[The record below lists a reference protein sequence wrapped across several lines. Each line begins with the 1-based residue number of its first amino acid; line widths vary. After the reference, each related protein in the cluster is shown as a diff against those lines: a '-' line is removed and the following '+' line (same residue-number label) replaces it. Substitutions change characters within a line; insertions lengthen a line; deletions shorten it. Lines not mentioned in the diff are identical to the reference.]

1 MSYVI
6 HIWEHASP
14 TTWAEADALQA
25 RLEGR
30 SAPPNPKFARLA
42 QGLLRAFPHR
52 RDATSSSPWIE
63 GAPDG
68 QVDEAVWALGVDA
81 NQLDRVVPEL
91 VEQAIAL
98 GLTVYDGQS
107 GEVFLPG
114 RWRLTPEG
122 REPLTWQPAAAA
134 PAAPALELDAG
145 RALLEARVRALLL
158 PRLAPK
164 GFRLAWR
171 TGLQT
176 HDALALLRETAL
188 GQQRIEMTPTSWSE
202 QHWEL
207 WLSCVLAPRLPAD
220 LLKWCE
226 PQDTIPL
233 TFESLP
239 ALAEFYRNPV
249 DVRRPF
255 EASFRCLGFDRLERF
270 LALYADWIERE
281 LLPVLDATADLV
293 GYLSM
298 DGHPVGPGVVIQAA
312 AAGLALAHCAGD
324 RALAERAERYGQQ
337 RVPRP
342 RPDLF
347 RRCLAELAGFPQYFG
362 IYAGA

>member
-134 PAAPALELDAG
+134 PAAAALELDAG

-207 WLSCVLAPRLPAD
+207 WLSCALAPRLPAD

-239 ALAEFYRNPV
+239 ALADFYSQPETRI
-249 DVRRPF
+249 PF
-255 EASFRCLGFDRLERF
+255 DASFRCVGIDRLERF
-270 LALYADWIERE
+270 LGIYADWVDQA
-281 LLPVLDATADLV
+281 LLPVLEATADLA
-293 GYLSM
+293 GYLRV
-298 DGHPVGPGVVIQAA
+298 DGHPAGPGVVVQAA
-312 AAGLALAHCAGD
+312 VAGLALAHCAGD
-324 RALAERAERYGQQ
+324 PALADRAARYGQQ
-337 RVPRP
+337 RVPDP

-347 RRCLAELAGFPQYFG
+347 RRRLAGLAGFPQYFG